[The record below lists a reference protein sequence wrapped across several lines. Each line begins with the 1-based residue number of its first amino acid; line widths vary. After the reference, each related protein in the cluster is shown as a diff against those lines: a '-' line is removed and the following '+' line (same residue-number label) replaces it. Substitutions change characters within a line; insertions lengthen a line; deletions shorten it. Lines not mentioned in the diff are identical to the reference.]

1 MKSPVLTLILLGA
14 LSSAHAAT
22 TKAATTL
29 SLAQN
34 MGGPQLAVALNTG
47 SSESAPTNRAKLPM
61 QAAQSA
67 ENSPAEASGFELES
81 GLVLALAGV
90 MALLV
95 VGSRRLPR

>member
-1 MKSPVLTLILLGA
+1 MKSPVLTLIFLGA
-14 LSSAHAAT
+14 LGSAHAAI
-22 TKAATTL
+22 TKAAAPL

-34 MGGPQLAVALNTG
+34 MGSPQLAVALNTV
-47 SSESAPTNRAKLPM
+47 SSESSPANRAKLPM

-67 ENSPAEASGFELES
+67 ENSPAQASGFELES

-95 VGSRRLPR
+95 VGSRRMPR